1 MNNAR
6 REKLRGA
13 VARLSDVHSI
23 VDSVCDKEL
32 DCMDNMPEN
41 LQYTERFE
49 HMEDAVDDLN
59 EALEKLDEAKD
70 HIQAA
75 IIG

>member
-13 VARLSDVHSI
+13 VAKLSDVHSI
-23 VDSVCDKEL
+23 VDAVCDTEQ
-32 DCMDNMPEN
+32 DSMDNMPEN
-41 LQYTERFE
+41 LQGTERFE
-49 HMEDAVDDLN
+49 RMEDAVDHLN

-75 IIG
+75 IG

>member
-13 VARLSDVHSI
+13 VAKLSDVHSI
-23 VDSVCDKEL
+23 VYAVCDTEQ
-32 DCMDNMPEN
+32 DSMDNMPEN
-41 LQYTERFE
+41 LQGTERFE
-49 HMEDAVDDLN
+49 RMEDAVDHLN

-75 IIG
+75 IG